1 MMNQRKLNLV
11 GFGPILIST
20 NITNHI
26 FRNGF
31 HFSDFN
37 NKWKH
42 GDFILINYNY
52 GVKIYGRS
60 DSTLNPGGI
69 RIGTAEIYQALN
81 SLKYIKD
88 SLVVGQTKDKDERI
102 ILFVILNNDIDF
114 DFNIKEKI
122 KMKIRKYCSP
132 KHVPSI
138 ILPVEDIPY
147 TMNGKKV
154 EVAVKK
160 IINGFEV
167 DNKESLVN
175 PESLELFK
183 NIEELH
189 I

>member
-1 MMNQRKLNLV
+1 M
-11 GFGPILIST
+11 PIRFWEDKNNEKYI
-20 NITNHI
+20 
-26 FRNGF
+26 GAY
-31 HFSDFN
+31 FN
-37 NKWKH
+37 DYNKKWKH
-42 GDFILINYNY
+42 GDFILINDNY
-52 GVKIYGRS
+52 GVKIFGRS

-81 SLKYIKD
+81 NLKYIKD
-88 SLVVGQTKDKDERI
+88 SLVVGQIKDKDERI
-102 ILFVILNNDIDF
+102 VLFVMLNNDIDF
-114 DFNIKEKI
+114 NCDIKKEI
-122 KMKIRKYCSP
+122 KMKIRNYCSP

-138 ILPVEDIPY
+138 VLPIEDIPY

-175 PESLELFK
+175 PESLEFYK
-183 NIEELH
+183 DIKELH